1 MSNVKKLNKGYEASF
16 SKGSGCNRVRINRRF
31 KTKTEAIAFIAEQTL
46 KHNSNGKLFRRR
58 LLISAYL
65 KYWLKFE
72 KNNISEETLH
82 TYKTTINHVQLVL
95 PRIKMHEI
103 NRRIIQSAINLLSQR
118 YAHETVRKDVSHLKA
133 MFRAAVRMGDIHKN
147 PMEDITVPADRF
159 RQKSIDEKV
168 MPESD
173 FKKIKNYLL
182 NYDYHEKDCNRL
194 VVLLIIFTGIRVGE
208 ALGLSVENV
217 DFKNNSILINQSWKT
232 ITKTVGTTKTPNS
245 VRKLPVQSKVLQ
257 KMKNWRYLG
266 HTTQDGSNGK
276 LFFQT
281 FDGRFLQPASI
292 NACYQGLQKKLKIA
306 GNYSIHTV
314 RHTIASLLLEK
325 GADIVQVSRLL
336 GHSSPKITAT
346 YYLGLTPDKGLN
358 KRRTML
364 DMLE

>member
-1 MSNVKKLNKGYEASF
+1 MSNVKKINKGYEASF

-31 KTKTEAIAFIAEQTL
+31 KTKTEATAFIAEQTL
-46 KHNSNGKLFRRR
+46 KYNSSGQLFRRQ
-58 LLISAYL
+58 LLISDYL
-65 KYWLKFE
+65 HYWLKLE
-72 KNNISEETLH
+72 KSNISPETMH
-82 TYKTTINHVQLVL
+82 TYKTTMKHVQRVL
-95 PRIKMHEI
+95 PGTKMCAI
-103 NRRIIQSAINLLSQR
+103 NRPILQSAIILLSQR

-133 MFRAAVRMGDIHKN
+133 MFRAAVRLGDIHKN
-147 PMEDITVPADRF
+147 PMEDITVSTDRF
-159 RQKSIDEKV
+159 RQKTIDDKV

-182 NYDYHEKDCNRL
+182 NYDYQKNDSNRL

-232 ITKTVGTTKTPNS
+232 ITKTVGATKTPNS
-245 VRKLPVQSKVLQ
+245 VRKLPVQSEALQ
-257 KMKNWRYLG
+257 KMNNWYHKI
-266 HTTQDGSNGK
+266 HTTQEDSQGK

-281 FDGRFLQPASI
+281 LDGRFLQPASI
-292 NACYQGLQKKLKIA
+292 NACYQRLQKKLKIG
-306 GNYSIHTV
+306 GNFSIHTV

-336 GHSSPKITAT
+336 GHSSPKVTAT
-346 YYLGLTPDKGLN
+346 YYLGLTSDKGLN

-364 DMLE
+364 SMLD